1 MSAEDD
7 KLYNEISRLNN
18 ELVNAQ
24 REIAQKNQELE
35 DIIRHDALTGAGNRR
50 ALIETFNELKN
61 RSLRLS
67 YPSTL
72 VIIDINNFKLVND
85 TKGHAEGD
93 LLLTHLVKL
102 AIKKTR
108 VGLDYVFRIGG
119 DEFLVLFTNCNDDQ
133 ATKVI
138 ERINRS
144 FCKATSIASLA
155 YGAVNIDYR
164 MVNALEV
171 HMSMA
176 DHIMYEHKQE
186 NRNT

>member
-1 MSAEDD
+1 MNPEDD
-7 KLYNEISRLNN
+7 KLYSEITRLTN

-24 REIAQKNQELE
+24 QELVAKNLE
-35 DIIRHDALTGAGNRR
+35 LEEIIRHDVLTKAGNRR

-72 VIIDINNFKLVND
+72 AIIDINAFKIVND
-85 TKGHAEGD
+85 TKGHEEGD
-93 LLLTHLVKL
+93 LLLKHLVKL

-119 DEFLVLFTNCNDDQ
+119 DEFLILFTNCSDEQ
-133 ATKVI
+133 ASKVI

-144 FCKATSIASLA
+144 FCKATSISSLA

-176 DHIMYEHKQE
+176 DNKMFEHKEE
-186 NRNT
+186 NRK

>member
-1 MSAEDD
+1 MSTEDD
-7 KLYNEISRLNN
+7 KLKNEIIRLNN
-18 ELVNAQ
+18 ELVNTQQELA
-24 REIAQKNQELE
+24 EKNRELE
-35 DIIRHDALTGAGNRR
+35 DIIRHDVLTGAGNRR
-50 ALIETFNELKN
+50 ALTETFNELKN

-72 VIIDINNFKLVND
+72 AIIDINNFKKVND
-85 TKGHAEGD
+85 NKGHAEGD
-93 LLLTHLVKL
+93 LLLSHLVKL

-119 DEFLVLFTNCNDDQ
+119 DEFLILFTNCSDEQ
-133 ATKVI
+133 ASKVI

-155 YGAVNIDYR
+155 YGAVNIDYK

-176 DHIMYEHKQE
+176 DNKMFAHKEE
-186 NRNT
+186 NRQ

>member
-1 MSAEDD
+1 MSTEDD
-7 KLYNEISRLNN
+7 KLYNEITRLNN

-24 REIAQKNQELE
+24 RDLAQKNRELE

-50 ALIETFNELKN
+50 ALTETFNELKN

-72 VIIDINNFKLVND
+72 AIIDINNFKKVND

-93 LLLTHLVKL
+93 QLLAHLVKL

-119 DEFLVLFTNCNDDQ
+119 DEFLILFTNCNEEQ

-138 ERINRS
+138 GRIDRS

-155 YGAVNIDYR
+155 YGAVDIDYK
-164 MVNALEV
+164 MVNSLEV
-171 HMSMA
+171 HMSIA
-176 DHIMYEHKQE
+176 DNKMYTHKE
-186 NRNT
+186 DSRL

>member
-7 KLYNEISRLNN
+7 KLYNEITRLNN
-18 ELVNAQ
+18 ELINAQ

-35 DIIRHDALTGAGNRR
+35 DIIRHDVLTGAGNRR
-50 ALIETFNELKN
+50 DLIETFNELKN

-72 VIIDINNFKLVND
+72 AIIDINNFKKVND
-85 TKGHAEGD
+85 TRGHAEGD
-93 LLLTHLVKL
+93 QLLKHLVKI

-119 DEFLVLFTNCNDDQ
+119 DEFLILFTNCNDEQ

-138 ERINRS
+138 ERIDRS
-144 FCKATSIASLA
+144 FCKATNIASLA

-171 HMSMA
+171 HMSMG
-176 DHIMYEHKQE
+176 DNKMYEHKE
-186 NRNT
+186 VSRKS

>member
-1 MSAEDD
+1 MSLEDS
-7 KLYNEISRLNN
+7 KFYNEVSRLKDEIENYKQ
-18 ELVNAQ
+18 EL
-24 REIAQKNQELE
+24 AQKNKEIE
-35 DIIRHDALTGAGNRR
+35 EIVRHDILTKAGNRR
-50 ALIETFNELKN
+50 ALVETFNELKN

-72 VIIDINNFKLVND
+72 AIIDINNFKIVND
-85 TKGHAEGD
+85 TEGLAEGD
-93 LLLTHLVKL
+93 RLLKHLVQL

-119 DEFLVLFTNCNDDQ
+119 DEFLILFTNCNDEQ
-133 ATKVI
+133 AEKVI

-144 FCKATSIASLA
+144 FCKTTSIASLA
-155 YGAVNIDYR
+155 FGAVNIDYR

-176 DHIMYEHKQE
+176 DNKMYEHKE
-186 NRNT
+186 ISRTK